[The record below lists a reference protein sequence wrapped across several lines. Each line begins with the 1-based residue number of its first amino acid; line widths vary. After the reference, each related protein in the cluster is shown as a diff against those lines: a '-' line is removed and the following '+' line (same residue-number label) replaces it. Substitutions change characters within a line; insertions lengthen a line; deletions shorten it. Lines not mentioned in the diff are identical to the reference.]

1 MIFLNS
7 ALNPL
12 IYGYWNAN
20 MRKAFRLTFPWMFK
34 KKPNYFLQK
43 NLAENS
49 RFQKYTFKKIVRQ
62 LSTSNKDGSLFT
74 QKSKVV
80 KKRKA
85 HIVDAGHL
93 GTFHE
98 VVESKRVKSKAN
110 FHRISRPS
118 WLRN

>member
-34 KKPNYFLQK
+34 KKPDFVMQK

-62 LSTSNKDGSLFT
+62 LSTSNKDAGSLFS
-74 QKSKVV
+74 QKSKLVR
-80 KKRKA
+80 RKA
-85 HIVDAGHL
+85 HTVDARHL
-93 GTFHE
+93 GTFHQVYQSE
-98 VVESKRVKSKAN
+98 KIKSMVD
-110 FHRISRPS
+110 
-118 WLRN
+118 